1 MDGPSVVAFKA
12 ASGYFVRAVQL
23 VPGTE
28 WDAPGLGSWTVRELV
43 GHANRAHTT
52 IEEYLAHPQPP
63 EPLGSRYF
71 SDEAIAERGR
81 EAVVALGQDPKSA
94 VDDTSRR
101 VAGLVDETSPEATV
115 GSPART
121 VTLRDYLPSRTAE
134 LTIHGLDVV
143 EVLGLDLE
151 PPSEA
156 LEESLVFMARLSVRK
171 GSGRA
176 LLRAMSGRGALPSGY
191 SVY

>member
-1 MDGPSVVAFKA
+1 VAFKA

-23 VPGTE
+23 VPDSQ
-28 WDAPGLGSWTVRELV
+28 WDAPGLGSWSVRELV

-52 IEEYLAHPQPP
+52 IEEYLAHPRPP
-63 EPLGSRYF
+63 EPRGSRYF

-81 EAVVALGQDPKSA
+81 EAVAALGQDPKRA
-94 VDDTSRR
+94 VDEASRR
-101 VAGLVDETSPEATV
+101 VTALVDGTPPEATV

-121 VTLRDYLPSRTAE
+121 MTLSDYLPSRTAE

-143 EVLGLDLE
+143 DALGLDLE
-151 PPSEA
+151 PPSDA
-156 LEESLVFMARLSVRK
+156 LEGSLEFMTRLSVRN
-171 GSGRA
+171 GSGQA
-176 LLRAMSGRGALPSGY
+176 LLLAMSGRGALPSGY